1 MAQKQTIDAMWDDSP
16 IDVSTEVNFIWSI
29 ANKLRGTYQSDK
41 YKDVIIPMVI
51 IRRFE
56 CALEPTKDKVVAQFK
71 ANPNYPA
78 KAMYR
83 ISGFQFYNTSEFTL
97 AELINDADNLAA
109 NFKAYL
115 QSFSPNVQ
123 EIIVSAEKGLD
134 FYKQIDKMDKNDRLL
149 SVVKAFSELD
159 LNPRTIDNVKM
170 GYIFEDLIR
179 RFSENAE
186 AGDHYTGRDIIKLMV
201 NILLAEGCDDIF
213 DDGKVI
219 TVLDQAC
226 GTGGMLSTSYN
237 FIKRYNPTADVRLF
251 GQEINPESYAICLA
265 EMLIKGQNAENIC
278 YQKKKKKDCFPETKM
293 RFVIENPP
301 FGTPW
306 GGKDAAE
313 GVEDAVR
320 TEHQKGFDGRWGA
333 GLPGSGDMQML
344 FLQSAVDK
352 MDENFG
358 RAAIIEHG
366 GPLYTGST
374 ASGESQ
380 IRKWMLDNDLIEAII
395 ALPTDLFYNTP
406 LTTYIWVLSKNKR
419 PERRGKVQ
427 LIDAATF
434 YHKLRKGLGDKKNEI
449 SPEDRSNITKLYY
462 EFQENEFCK
471 IFDNEE
477 FLYREYV
484 VMQPLQRSYS
494 ITAES
499 IEMMVQSGALSSLY
513 DASKAAELEA
523 ADELNGKEIKKLESY
538 RTNKP
543 VFDAI
548 IDALEEATSETIYYS
563 PEEFAPVLAEAL
575 ILIVNDKKL
584 LTKIADGLSVMDKN
598 AKIQRDKKGNILYDK
613 ASKDVEFVKYQ
624 ESIDTFM
631 AREVLP
637 YIPDAKAFFEEKLG
651 TKKPIVKTGAE
662 ISFTRYFYKY
672 QQPVSSEVFAEKF
685 KELDKEL
692 TCKVSELFSSEV

>member
-219 TVLDQAC
+219 TVLDQSVVQVVCSPQAITSLRDIILLQMFVFL
-226 GTGGMLSTSYN
+226 GRKSIRNLMLSVLQKCSS
-237 FIKRYNPTADVRLF
+237 KVRM
-251 GQEINPESYAICLA
+251 QRISAI
-265 EMLIKGQNAENIC
+265 
-278 YQKKKKKDCFPETKM
+278 
-293 RFVIENPP
+293 
-301 FGTPW
+301 
-306 GGKDAAE
+306 
-313 GVEDAVR
+313 R
-320 TEHQKGFDGRWGA
+320 T
-333 GLPGSGDMQML
+333 L
-344 FLQSAVDK
+344 
-352 MDENFG
+352 
-358 RAAIIEHG
+358 
-366 GPLYTGST
+366 
-374 ASGESQ
+374 
-380 IRKWMLDNDLIEAII
+380 
-395 ALPTDLFYNTP
+395 
-406 LTTYIWVLSKNKR
+406 
-419 PERRGKVQ
+419 
-427 LIDAATF
+427 
-434 YHKLRKGLGDKKNEI
+434 
-449 SPEDRSNITKLYY
+449 
-462 EFQENEFCK
+462 
-471 IFDNEE
+471 
-477 FLYREYV
+477 
-484 VMQPLQRSYS
+484 
-494 ITAES
+494 
-499 IEMMVQSGALSSLY
+499 
-513 DASKAAELEA
+513 
-523 ADELNGKEIKKLESY
+523 
-538 RTNKP
+538 
-543 VFDAI
+543 
-548 IDALEEATSETIYYS
+548 
-563 PEEFAPVLAEAL
+563 
-575 ILIVNDKKL
+575 
-584 LTKIADGLSVMDKN
+584 
-598 AKIQRDKKGNILYDK
+598 
-613 ASKDVEFVKYQ
+613 
-624 ESIDTFM
+624 
-631 AREVLP
+631 
-637 YIPDAKAFFEEKLG
+637 
-651 TKKPIVKTGAE
+651 
-662 ISFTRYFYKY
+662 
-672 QQPVSSEVFAEKF
+672 
-685 KELDKEL
+685 
-692 TCKVSELFSSEV
+692 